1 MKTAL
6 HIDLTFDQ
14 VLDMVKQLPLQQKIR
29 LSKELEKE
37 TIDSMLTRLLESF
50 RTDELDQN
58 TIDEEVERG
67 RQKLYERQNG

>member
-1 MKTAL
+1 MACKEIINLHTLNMKTAL

-37 TIDSMLTRLLESF
+37 TIDSMLTRLQGQLTFWNVS
-50 RTDELDQN
+50 
-58 TIDEEVERG
+58 
-67 RQKLYERQNG
+67 

>member
-58 TIDEEVERG
+58 TIDEEVERV

>member
-1 MKTAL
+1 MRTAL

-58 TIDEEVERG
+58 TIDEEVERV

>member
-6 HIDLTFDQ
+6 RIDLTFDQ

-58 TIDEEVERG
+58 TIDEEVERV

>member
-37 TIDSMLTRLLESF
+37 TIDSMLTRPQGQFTFWNVS
-50 RTDELDQN
+50 
-58 TIDEEVERG
+58 
-67 RQKLYERQNG
+67 